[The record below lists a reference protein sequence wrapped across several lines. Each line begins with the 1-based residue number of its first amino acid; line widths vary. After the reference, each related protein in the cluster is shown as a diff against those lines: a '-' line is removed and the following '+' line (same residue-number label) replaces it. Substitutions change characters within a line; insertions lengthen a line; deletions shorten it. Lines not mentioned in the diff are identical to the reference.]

1 MWVRTGK
8 YLPEHVEFPYSRSHP
23 AKPGSSRPPSAA
35 DCAASGR
42 GPHRKE
48 QPLNENTQH
57 RDLRKVPVP
66 VFQNVPEPEHE
77 EQPTVTH
84 ASTKVPRPVFTS
96 PQA

>member
-1 MWVRTGK
+1 M
-8 YLPEHVEFPYSRSHP
+8 
-23 AKPGSSRPPSAA
+23 
-35 DCAASGR
+35 
-42 GPHRKE
+42 
-48 QPLNENTQH
+48 NENTQH